1 MPRIQSSTDLRN
13 NYNDISTFC
22 NESNEPVFITK
33 NGRGDLAVMSIA
45 LYDQLI
51 HKNELY
57 RLLQEAET
65 DFKAGREMTF
75 EESFQELR
83 KGLENGTI

>member
-57 RLLQEAET
+57 RLLQEAEA

>member
-57 RLLQEAET
+57 RLLQEAEA
-65 DFKAGREMTF
+65 DFKAGRERTF